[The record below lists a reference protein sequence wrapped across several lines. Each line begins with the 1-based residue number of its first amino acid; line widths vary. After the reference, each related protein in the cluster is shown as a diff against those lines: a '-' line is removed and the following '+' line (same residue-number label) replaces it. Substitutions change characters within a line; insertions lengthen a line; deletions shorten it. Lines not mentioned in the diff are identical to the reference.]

1 MHFAFVMTTIIIT
14 SRYFFKLLFQQN
26 GCKYQI
32 IIVKKKKKKEMDE
45 FVYNY
50 KKLAKDYSLMTHE
63 NINLQR
69 EIKHLKYKIE
79 SKSNSYENVK
89 IKKYV
94 L

>member
-1 MHFAFVMTTIIIT
+1 M
-14 SRYFFKLLFQQN
+14 N
-26 GCKYQI
+26 
-32 IIVKKKKKKEMDE
+32 E

-50 KKLAKDYSLMTHE
+50 KKLAKDYRLMAHE
-63 NINLQR
+63 NINLQT
-69 EIKHLKYKIE
+69 ELKNLKYKIE